1 MKHRPE
7 PDIIRLSNISE
18 NRFLTGQTEFGVE
31 NESSPQKTFSSLL
44 FSSLL
49 FSSLLFSSLLF
60 SSAARAAGEGSGRGP
75 YVQADLAYA
84 YEHITHDYPEPA
96 GAKKGK
102 ISTVSDYFR
111 NIRTHSIHPRVSVG
125 YDFGG
130 WRIAADYA
138 RYRKWNDSKYSVS
151 IKELK
156 ENKGENINVAQ
167 YLKTE
172 NQENG
177 SFHAVSS
184 LGLSAVYDFKLND
197 KFKPYI
203 GARVAY
209 GHIRHQHR
217 SVEQETTIV
226 TTYLQSGKPS
236 PIIRG
241 PTPKPAHQE
250 SNSIRRVGLGVI
262 AGVGFDITPNLTLD
276 AGYRYHNWGRLEN
289 TRFKTHEASL
299 GVRYRF

>member
-1 MKHRPE
+1 MQPAK
-7 PDIIRLSNISE
+7 N
-18 NRFLTGQTEFGVE
+18 
-31 NESSPQKTFSSLL
+31 
-44 FSSLL
+44 LL

-60 SSAARAAGEGSGRGP
+60 SSAAQAASEDGGRGP

-84 YEHITHDYPEPA
+84 AERITRDYPEPTDP
-96 GAKKGK
+96 KKGKK

-130 WRIAADYA
+130 WRIVADYA
-138 RYRKWNDSKYSVS
+138 RYRKWHNNKYSVN
-151 IKELK
+151 IKELQRR
-156 ENKGENINVAQ
+156 NNITSSGSQLNIKTQ
-167 YLKTE
+167 KTE
-172 NQENG
+172 HQENG
-177 SFHAVSS
+177 TFHAVSS

-209 GHIRHQHR
+209 GHVRHSIDSTKKATEFLTAAGQD
-217 SVEQETTIV
+217 
-226 TTYLQSGKPS
+226 G
-236 PIIRG
+236 G
-241 PTPKPAHQE
+241 APTVYNNGSTQDAHQE
-250 SNSIRRVGLGVI
+250 SDSIRRVGLGVI
-262 AGVGFDITPNLTLD
+262 AGVGFDITPKLTLD

>member
-1 MKHRPE
+1 
-7 PDIIRLSNISE
+7 
-18 NRFLTGQTEFGVE
+18 
-31 NESSPQKTFSSLL
+31 
-44 FSSLL
+44 
-49 FSSLLFSSLLF
+49 
-60 SSAARAAGEGSGRGP
+60 
-75 YVQADLAYA
+75 
-84 YEHITHDYPEPA
+84 ITHDYPEPTA
-96 GAKKGK
+96 QKKGTT

-111 NIRTHSIHPRVSVG
+111 NIRTHSVHPRVSVG

-156 ENKGENINVAQ
+156 NNKK
-167 YLKTE
+167 KTE

-184 LGLSAVYDFKLND
+184 LGLSAVYDFRVND

-209 GHIRHQHR
+209 GHVRHSIDSTKKITQFLTVAGTPGR
-217 SVEQETTIV
+217 VPGVYKASTTP
-226 TTYLQSGKPS
+226 G
-236 PIIRG
+236 
-241 PTPKPAHQE
+241 AHQE

-262 AGVGFDITPNLTLD
+262 AGVGFDITPKLTLD

-299 GVRYRF
+299 GMRYRF

>member
-1 MKHRPE
+1 MQPAKN
-7 PDIIRLSNISE
+7 LLFS
-18 NRFLTGQTEFGVE
+18 LL
-31 NESSPQKTFSSLL
+31 FSSLL

-60 SSAARAAGEGSGRGP
+60 SSAAQAAGEDGGRGP

-84 YEHITHDYPEPA
+84 AERITHDYPEPT
-96 GAKKGK
+96 GTKKGK

-138 RYRKWNDSKYSVS
+138 RYRKWNNNKYSVS
-151 IKELK
+151 IKELLRND
-156 ENKGENINVAQ
+156 NKNSGGKLNIQ
-167 YLKTE
+167 TQKTE
-172 NQENG
+172 HQENG
-177 SFHAVSS
+177 TFHAVSS

-209 GHIRHQHR
+209 GHVKHQVR
-217 SVEQETTIV
+217 SVESETTIV
-226 TTYLQSGKPS
+226 LTT
-236 PIIRG
+236 
-241 PTPKPAHQE
+241 TPGIEAP
-250 SNSIRRVGLGVI
+250 GVI
-262 AGVGFDITPNLTLD
+262 KKGPIPQPAYHESRSISSLGFGAMAGVGIDITPKLTLD
-276 AGYRYHNWGRLEN
+276 TGYRYHNWGRLEN

>member
-1 MKHRPE
+1 MQPAKN
-7 PDIIRLSNISE
+7 LL
-18 NRFLTGQTEFGVE
+18 F
-31 NESSPQKTFSSLL
+31 SSLLFSSLL

-60 SSAARAAGEGSGRGP
+60 SSAAQAASEDGGRGP

-84 YEHITHDYPEPA
+84 AEHITHDYPEPT
-96 GAKKGK
+96 GANQGKK

-138 RYRKWNDSKYSVS
+138 RYRKWNNNKYSVNT
-151 IKELK
+151 KK
-156 ENKGENINVAQ
+156 VGEKNNGNTNVAR
-167 YLKTE
+167 YLKAE

-177 SFHAVSS
+177 TFHAASS
-184 LGLSAVYDFKLND
+184 LGLSAVYDFD
-197 KFKPYI
+197 TGSRFKPYA
-203 GARVAY
+203 GVRVAY
-209 GHIRHQHR
+209 GHVKHQVR
-217 SVEQETTIV
+217 SVESETTIV
-226 TTYLQSGKPS
+226 LSTPKGVQTPGRHIQ
-236 PIIRG
+236 G
-241 PTPKPAHQE
+241 PTKKPAHHE
-250 SNSIRRVGLGVI
+250 SRSISSLGFGAV
-262 AGVGFDITPNLTLD
+262 AGVGIDITPNLTLD

-299 GVRYRF
+299 GMRYRF

>member
-1 MKHRPE
+1 M
-7 PDIIRLSNISE
+7 
-18 NRFLTGQTEFGVE
+18 Q
-31 NESSPQKTFSSLL
+31 PQKT
-44 FSSLL
+44 
-49 FSSLLFSSLLF
+49 SLLFSSLLF
-60 SSAARAAGEGSGRGP
+60 SSAARAASEDGGRGP

-84 YEHITHDYPEPA
+84 AERITHDYPEPA
-96 GAKKGK
+96 GANKGK

-138 RYRKWNDSKYSVS
+138 RYRKWNNSKYSVS

-156 ENKGENINVAQ
+156 NNNKK
-167 YLKTE
+167 KTE

-209 GHIRHQHR
+209 GHVRHSIDSTKKITAGAGGAGSPVR
-217 SVEQETTIV
+217 
-226 TTYLQSGKPS
+226 PS
-236 PIIRG
+236 YKS
-241 PTPKPAHQE
+241 TQDAHHQ

-262 AGVGFDITPNLTLD
+262 AGVGFDITPKLTLD
-276 AGYRYHNWGRLEN
+276 TGYRYHNWGRLEN

>member
-1 MKHRPE
+1 
-7 PDIIRLSNISE
+7 
-18 NRFLTGQTEFGVE
+18 
-31 NESSPQKTFSSLL
+31 
-44 FSSLL
+44 
-49 FSSLLFSSLLF
+49 
-60 SSAARAAGEGSGRGP
+60 
-75 YVQADLAYA
+75 
-84 YEHITHDYPEPA
+84 
-96 GAKKGK
+96 
-102 ISTVSDYFR
+102 TVSDYFR

-138 RYRKWNDSKYSVS
+138 RYRKWNDSKYSVD
-151 IKELK
+151 IKEL
-156 ENKGENINVAQ
+156 ENKNQNKRD
-167 YLKTE
+167 LKTE

-177 SFHAVSS
+177 TFHAVSS

-209 GHIRHQHR
+209 GHVRH
-217 SVEQETTIV
+217 SIDSTKKTAKIL
-226 TTYLQSGKPS
+226 TSYYGNGKP
-236 PIIRG
+236 
-241 PTPKPAHQE
+241 TVYNQE
-250 SNSIRRVGLGVI
+250 NTQSTHRESDSIRRVGLGVI

>member
-1 MKHRPE
+1 M
-7 PDIIRLSNISE
+7 
-18 NRFLTGQTEFGVE
+18 Q
-31 NESSPQKTFSSLL
+31 PQKTSLL

-60 SSAARAAGEGSGRGP
+60 SSAAQAASEGNGRGP

-84 YEHITHDYPEPA
+84 AERITHDYPKPTDPS
-96 GAKKGK
+96 KGK

-138 RYRKWNDSKYSVS
+138 RYRKWNNSKYSVS

-156 ENKGENINVAQ
+156 NNNKK
-167 YLKTE
+167 KTE

-209 GHIRHQHR
+209 GHVRHSIDSTKKITAGAGGAGSPVR
-217 SVEQETTIV
+217 
-226 TTYLQSGKPS
+226 PS
-236 PIIRG
+236 YKS
-241 PTPKPAHQE
+241 TQDAHHQ
-250 SNSIRRVGLGVI
+250 SNSIRRVGLG
-262 AGVGFDITPNLTLD
+262 
-276 AGYRYHNWGRLEN
+276 
-289 TRFKTHEASL
+289 
-299 GVRYRF
+299 

>member
-1 MKHRPE
+1 MQPAKN
-7 PDIIRLSNISE
+7 L
-18 NRFLTGQTEFGVE
+18 L
-31 NESSPQKTFSSLL
+31 FSSLL

-60 SSAARAAGEGSGRGP
+60 SSLLFPSAAQAASEDGGRGP

-84 YEHITHDYPEPA
+84 YEHITRDYPDAA
-96 GAKKGK
+96 GANQGKK

-138 RYRKWNDSKYSVS
+138 RYRKWNNNKYSVN
-151 IKELK
+151 I
-156 ENKGENINVAQ
+156 ENVKKHDNGNRIDR
-167 YLKTE
+167 KTE

-209 GHIRHQHR
+209 GHVRH
-217 SVEQETTIV
+217 SIDSTKKTIEFL
-226 TTYLQSGKPS
+226 TAPS
-236 PIIRG
+236 NAPNGASTNYDIS
-241 PTPKPAHQE
+241 PKTQNAHQE

-262 AGVGFDITPNLTLD
+262 AGVGFDITPKLTLD

-299 GVRYRF
+299 GMRYRF

>member
-1 MKHRPE
+1 
-7 PDIIRLSNISE
+7 
-18 NRFLTGQTEFGVE
+18 
-31 NESSPQKTFSSLL
+31 SSPQKTFSSLL

-60 SSAARAAGEGSGRGP
+60 SSAAQAASEDGGRGP

-84 YEHITHDYPEPA
+84 AERITHDYPEPT
-96 GAKKGK
+96 GAKKGTT

-138 RYRKWNDSKYSVS
+138 RYRKWNNSKYSVS

-156 ENKGENINVAQ
+156 NNNKKKK
-167 YLKTE
+167 KTE

-209 GHIRHQHR
+209 GHVRH
-217 SVEQETTIV
+217 SIDSTKKTTEIV
-226 TTYLQSGKPS
+226 TTVGSNKAADTVLVGISTQN
-236 PIIRG
+236 
-241 PTPKPAHQE
+241 AHHQ

-262 AGVGFDITPNLTLD
+262 AGIGFDITPNLTLD
-276 AGYRYHNWGRLEN
+276 TGYRYHNWGRLEN

-299 GVRYRF
+299 GMRYRF

>member
-1 MKHRPE
+1 
-7 PDIIRLSNISE
+7 
-18 NRFLTGQTEFGVE
+18 
-31 NESSPQKTFSSLL
+31 
-44 FSSLL
+44 
-49 FSSLLFSSLLF
+49 LLF
-60 SSAARAAGEGSGRGP
+60 SSAAQAASEDGGRGP

-84 YEHITHDYPEPA
+84 AERITHDYPEPT
-96 GAKKGK
+96 GAKKGTT

-138 RYRKWNDSKYSVS
+138 RYRKWNNSKYSVS

-156 ENKGENINVAQ
+156 NNNKKKK
-167 YLKTE
+167 KTE

-209 GHIRHQHR
+209 GHVRH
-217 SVEQETTIV
+217 SISTKKTTEFL
-226 TTYLQSGKPS
+226 TTAGS
-236 PIIRG
+236 PG
-241 PTPKPAHQE
+241 VVPGGYKVSTTPGAHQE

-262 AGVGFDITPNLTLD
+262 AGVGFDI
-276 AGYRYHNWGRLEN
+276 
-289 TRFKTHEASL
+289 
-299 GVRYRF
+299 

>member
-1 MKHRPE
+1 
-7 PDIIRLSNISE
+7 
-18 NRFLTGQTEFGVE
+18 
-31 NESSPQKTFSSLL
+31 
-44 FSSLL
+44 
-49 FSSLLFSSLLF
+49 
-60 SSAARAAGEGSGRGP
+60 
-75 YVQADLAYA
+75 
-84 YEHITHDYPEPA
+84 
-96 GAKKGK
+96 KKGTT

-138 RYRKWNDSKYSVS
+138 RYRKWNNSKYSVS

-156 ENKGENINVAQ
+156 NNNKKKKK
-167 YLKTE
+167 KTE

-209 GHIRHQHR
+209 GHVRH
-217 SVEQETTIV
+217 SISTKKTTEFL
-226 TTYLQSGKPS
+226 TTAGS
-236 PIIRG
+236 PG
-241 PTPKPAHQE
+241 VVPGGYKVSTTPGAHQE

>member
-1 MKHRPE
+1 MELICIRPTK
-7 PDIIRLSNISE
+7 N
-18 NRFLTGQTEFGVE
+18 
-31 NESSPQKTFSSLL
+31 FSSLL

-60 SSAARAAGEGSGRGP
+60 SSAAQAASEGNGRGP

-84 YEHITHDYPEPA
+84 YEHITRDYPDAA
-96 GAKKGK
+96 GANKGK

-138 RYRKWNDSKYSVS
+138 RYRKWNNNKYSVS
-151 IKELK
+151 IKELLR
-156 ENKGENINVAQ
+156 NDNSGGQLNIKHQ
-167 YLKTE
+167 KTE
-172 NQENG
+172 HQENG
-177 SFHAVSS
+177 TFHAVSS
-184 LGLSAVYDFKLND
+184 LGLSTVYDFRAND

-203 GARVAY
+203 GVRVGY
-209 GHIRHQHR
+209 GHVRHSIDSTKKITGTLTSRPNDADAAPTVYPDGHP
-217 SVEQETTIV
+217 QEN
-226 TTYLQSGKPS
+226 TYQK
-236 PIIRG
+236 
-241 PTPKPAHQE
+241 

-262 AGVGFDITPNLTLD
+262 AGVGFGITPKLTLD
-276 AGYRYHNWGRLEN
+276 AGYRYHYWGRLEN

-299 GVRYRF
+299 GMRYRF

>member
-1 MKHRPE
+1 MNPARKKP
-7 PDIIRLSNISE
+7 
-18 NRFLTGQTEFGVE
+18 
-31 NESSPQKTFSSLL
+31 SLL

-49 FSSLLFSSLLF
+49 FSSLLFP
-60 SSAARAAGEGSGRGP
+60 SAAQAAGEDGGRGP

-84 YEHITHDYPEPA
+84 AERITHDYPEPT
-96 GAKKGK
+96 GAKKGTT

-125 YDFGG
+125 YDFGS

-138 RYRKWNDSKYSVS
+138 RYRKWNNSKYSVS

-156 ENKGENINVAQ
+156 NKKK
-167 YLKTE
+167 KTE

-209 GHIRHQHR
+209 GHVRH
-217 SVEQETTIV
+217 SISTKKTTEFL
-226 TTYLQSGKPS
+226 TTAG
-236 PIIRG
+236 G
-241 PTPKPAHQE
+241 PGVVPGGYKVSTTPGAHQE

-276 AGYRYHNWGRLEN
+276 AGYRYHYWGRLEN

-299 GVRYRF
+299 GMRYRF

>member
-1 MKHRPE
+1 
-7 PDIIRLSNISE
+7 
-18 NRFLTGQTEFGVE
+18 
-31 NESSPQKTFSSLL
+31 
-44 FSSLL
+44 
-49 FSSLLFSSLLF
+49 SLLFSSLLF
-60 SSAARAAGEGSGRGP
+60 SSAAQAAGEGNGRGP

-84 YEHITHDYPEPA
+84 YEHITHDYPKPT
-96 GAKKGK
+96 GAKKGTT

-111 NIRTHSIHPRVSVG
+111 NIRTHSVHPRVSVG

-156 ENKGENINVAQ
+156 NNNKK
-167 YLKTE
+167 KTE

-209 GHIRHQHR
+209 GHIRHSIDSTKKITAGAGGAGSPVR
-217 SVEQETTIV
+217 
-226 TTYLQSGKPS
+226 PS
-236 PIIRG
+236 YKS
-241 PTPKPAHQE
+241 TQDAHHQ

-262 AGVGFDITPNLTLD
+262 AGVGFDITPKLTLD
-276 AGYRYHNWGRLEN
+276 TGYRYHNWGRLEN